1 MQKYYEK
8 FIIYEKKLVCFI
20 NKNFSID
27 GSMTNNMN
35 EDNGIDEKHN
45 NITKLFGTDGIR
57 GKADSELFSENSL
70 KKIVKAIWKWSLDD
84 GLEMKAIV
92 ARDTRISSPKIINV
106 LKKEFVKLFDE
117 VIDVGVVPTPGLA
130 YLSYLKKSIG
140 IMITASHNS
149 SDDNGI
155 KVFLNGRK
163 LSNAQEDAI
172 EQFYYSDFDK
182 VYKDLDKNQIA
193 NISAIDNSLRKE
205 FVNEYIEWL
214 LKRAGQYNTRV
225 VFDCANGAF
234 SGFGDSVLKK
244 IFPNSIIINN
254 KPDGMNINNN
264 CGAMHPEG
272 VCTAVVENNA
282 ELGVAFDGDGDRAV
296 FCDENGELMNGDY
309 IIGFFAKELS
319 PNGVVYT
326 EYSNKGLDLFLEE
339 EGINYFRVEC
349 GDKNVAKEMDARG
362 FSFGGEE
369 SGHYIF
375 SDNLLIGDGLV
386 SAIKLIELL
395 NKKKIKLSQ
404 LRRFKLLP
412 QERVNVDVKEKKD
425 FSLIEGVE
433 EAIRRCYE
441 ELGNK
446 ARVFLRYSGT
456 EMKARVLVEAEDK
469 RDCERFAQY
478 IANLIKNSN

>member
-1 MQKYYEK
+1 MTSNNE
-8 FIIYEKKLVCFI
+8 
-20 NKNFSID
+20 NKGID
-27 GSMTNNMN
+27 GNS
-35 EDNGIDEKHN
+35 NGRV
-45 NITKLFGTDGIR
+45 KLFGTDGIR
-57 GKADSELFSENSL
+57 GKADSELFSEISL
-70 KKIVKAIWKWSLDD
+70 GRIVKAIWKWSLEND
-84 GLEMKAIV
+84 LEKKVIIAM
-92 ARDTRISSPKIINV
+92 DTRISSPKMIKV
-106 LKKEFVKLFDE
+106 LKREFVRLFDE
-117 VIDVGVVPTPGLA
+117 VIDVDVMPTPGLA

-155 KVFLNGRK
+155 KIFLNGRK
-163 LSNAQEDAI
+163 LSDSQENAI
-172 EQFYYSDFDK
+172 EEFYYSEFNSA
-182 VYKDLDKNQIA
+182 YKDADNKKTEDKLIN
-193 NISAIDNSLRKE
+193 DGSLRNE
-205 FVNEYIEWL
+205 YVNEYIKWI
-214 LKRAGQYNTRV
+214 LKIAGPFNTRV

-234 SGFGDSVLKK
+234 SGFGDSLLRKV
-244 IFPNSIIINN
+244 FPNCIIIND

-264 CGAMHPEG
+264 CGAMHPEE
-272 VCTAVVENNA
+272 VCKAVIENNA
-282 ELGVAFDGDGDRAV
+282 ELGVALDGDGDRAV

-319 PNGVVYT
+319 SHGVVYT

-349 GDKNVAKEMDARG
+349 GDKNVAEEMDARG

-369 SGHYIF
+369 SGHYLF
-375 SDNLLIGDGLV
+375 SDNMLIGDGLV

-404 LRRFKLLP
+404 LRRFRLLP
-412 QERVNVDVKEKKD
+412 QARVNVDVKEKKD

-433 EAIRRCYE
+433 DAIKRCYE

-456 EMKARVLVEAEDK
+456 EMKARVLVEAENK
-469 RDCERFAQY
+469 IDCERFANQ
-478 IANLIKNSN
+478 IANLIKLQN